1 MKNYDKIRIEIV
13 YQQNMIV
20 LGMVLVLTKE
30 HVMTQLETAFVI
42 AVFLETNVKV
52 MYKKCIQ
59 GFQRDGNFVRN

>member
-1 MKNYDKIRIEIV
+1 MKNYNKIRIEIV

-52 MYKKCIQ
+52 MY
-59 GFQRDGNFVRN
+59 